1 MKDERKFF
9 RFKDIKEMKDEQRF
23 FRLKEP
29 KR

>member
-1 MKDERKFF
+1 MKDERRFF
-9 RFKDIKEMKDEQRF
+9 RFKDLKEMKDERRF